1 MVWPGFAG
9 SHCFCGVE
17 AEIDMTKKGLFW
29 ISFLIIALLLPGC
42 SRQPAEFQIYAMDTV
57 MTVKLWGSGGE
68 VAGQDL
74 ARLFQEQEEQLS
86 VTRPDSLTSRLNEG
100 QTVALTGPMQTLLQ
114 ETLHLSRRTGG
125 ALDPCLYSVTKLWGF
140 TTGHYRVPEQEELEQ
155 ALQHTGAEQ
164 LMLHGSGACLA
175 HGAQIDLGAVGKG
188 WAARLA
194 VESLAEREDI
204 TGGILSIGGNV
215 QTYGEK
221 PDGTPWQIGIQD
233 PEGAGTAGML
243 SVTGNWAVVT
253 SGGYQRYFVEDGVR
267 YCHIIDPDTGMPAQ
281 TGLASVTV
289 VAEDGLLADGLS
301 TALYVM
307 GLERAAAFWRDSG
320 DFEAVFLTEDGMVYA
335 TEGIA
340 GQLSGCTFEVIGS

>member
-1 MVWPGFAG
+1 MRLYKELLWCGPALPGH
-9 SHCFCGVE
+9 HCFCGVE

-68 VAGQDL
+68 EAGQDL

-125 ALDPCLYSVTKLWGF
+125 ALDPCLYPVTKLWGF

-164 LMLHGSGACLA
+164 LMLHGSGRLFGPRRADRFGGC
-175 HGAQIDLGAVGKG
+175 GKRLGRASGC
-188 WAARLA
+188 
-194 VESLAEREDI
+194 
-204 TGGILSIGGNV
+204 GISR
-215 QTYGEK
+215 
-221 PDGTPWQIGIQD
+221 
-233 PEGAGTAGML
+233 GAG
-243 SVTGNWAVVT
+243 
-253 SGGYQRYFVEDGVR
+253 GYHRRYFV
-267 YCHIIDPDTGMPAQ
+267 H
-281 TGLASVTV
+281 
-289 VAEDGLLADGLS
+289 
-301 TALYVM
+301 
-307 GLERAAAFWRDSG
+307 WWK
-320 DFEAVFLTEDGMVYA
+320 
-335 TEGIA
+335 
-340 GQLSGCTFEVIGS
+340 CTDLR